1 MTTFQP
7 IGPAQWEIPRSGDMR
22 VPARIFANEEL
33 MKSMQGDRTV
43 WQIQNVAQLPGI
55 VTAANV
61 MPDGHEGY
69 GFPIGGVAAFDP
81 EMGGVVSPGG
91 VGYDIN
97 CGVRLVLTN
106 LTEKDIQPKKRE
118 LVELLFKNVPSGV
131 GSKGKVRLQEK
142 QLAEAVTRGVPWAVE
157 QGWGREEDAL
167 GCEENGCMPEADFAA
182 VSPLARKRGLPQFG
196 TVGAGNHFIEV
207 QRVDKIVDEATAR
220 AFGMQPGQIA
230 VMIHSGSRG
239 FGHQICSDHLQA
251 MISAAN
257 KYNIFLPDR
266 ELCCAPLG
274 SPEAKHYLGAM
285 RCAVNFAFNNRH
297 IMMHWVRETFD
308 SVFGKGTG
316 DEMPLL
322 YDVCHNIAK
331 FEEHTVD
338 GKRKRLCV
346 HRKGATR
353 AFAAGRSE
361 IPNKYRDIGQP
372 VIIPGSM
379 GTASYV
385 LVGAQGAMDKTFGST
400 CHGAGRRMS
409 RSKAVHT
416 WTGESIR
423 TGLGERNIMV
433 RSTESELLAEEA
445 PGAYKDVD
453 AVVASVE
460 EAGLSRIVARLV
472 PLAVVKG

>member
-1 MTTFQP
+1 MVNITP
-7 IGPAQWEIPRSGDMR
+7 SGPALWTLPRSGDMR
-22 VPARIFANEEL
+22 TDARIVASETL
-33 MKSMQGDRTV
+33 LSSMQTDRTI
-43 WQIQNVAQLPGI
+43 WQLQNVAALPGI
-55 VTAANV
+55 VSPACL

-97 CGVRLVLTN
+97 CGVRLILTQ
-106 LTEKDIQPKKRE
+106 LTEKDLAPKKRE

-131 GSKGKVRLQEK
+131 GVKGKVRLKEHELEQ
-142 QLAEAVTRGVPWAVE
+142 AVTRGVPWAIE
-157 QGWGREEDAL
+157 QGWGREDDIEA
-167 GCEENGCMPEADFAA
+167 CEENGCMQDADFSA

-196 TVGAGNHFIEV
+196 TVGAGNHFVEIQKVE
-207 QRVDKIVDEATAR
+207 RIVDESVAKS
-220 AFGMQPGQIA
+220 FGLHEGQLV
-230 VMIHSGSRG
+230 VMAHSGSRG
-239 FGHQICSDHLQA
+239 FGHQICSDHLQT
-251 MISAAN
+251 MVSAAS
-257 KYNIFLPDR
+257 KYNIHLPDR

-285 RCAVNFAFNNRH
+285 RCAVNFAFNNRQ
-297 IMMHWVRETFD
+297 IMMHGVRESFD
-308 SVFGKGTG
+308 AVFGKGTS
-316 DEMPLL
+316 EAMPLL

-331 FEEHTVD
+331 YEEHSVD
-338 GKRKRLCV
+338 GKKKKLCV

-353 AFAAGRSE
+353 AFAAGRVE

-416 WTGESIR
+416 WTGESIQK
-423 TGLGERNIMV
+423 GLGERNIMV

-453 AVVASVE
+453 EVVRSVE
-460 EAGLSRIVARLV
+460 MAGLSRIVARLV

>member
-1 MTTFQP
+1 MVTINP
-7 IGPAQWEIPRSGDMR
+7 IGPAEWEIPRTGDMR
-22 VPARIFANEEL
+22 VPARIFASEEL
-33 MKSMQGDRTV
+33 MKNMQGDRTI
-43 WQIQNVAQLPGI
+43 WQIQNVATLPGL

-81 EMGGVVSPGG
+81 ERGGVVSPGG

-106 LTEKDIQPKKRE
+106 LTEKDITAKKRE
-118 LVELLFKNVPSGV
+118 LVDLLFKNVPSGV
-131 GSKGKVRLQEK
+131 GVKGKIRLQEK
-142 QLAEAVTRGVPWAVE
+142 QLEEAVTRGVPWAIE
-157 QGWGREEDAL
+157 QGWGRSEDAL
-167 GCEENGCMPEADFAA
+167 ACEEEGCIQDADFGA

-196 TVGAGNHFIEV
+196 TVGAGNHFVEV
-207 QRVDKIVDEATAR
+207 QKVEKLVDAEVAKR
-220 AFGMQPGQIA
+220 FGMHEGQIA

-239 FGHQICSDHLQA
+239 FGHQICTDNLQS
-251 MISAAN
+251 MITAAG
-257 KYNIFLPDR
+257 KYNIKLMDR
-266 ELCCAPLG
+266 ELCCAPLN
-274 SPEAKHYLGAM
+274 SPEAKHYFGAM

-308 SVFGKGTG
+308 TIFGKGTS
-316 DEMPLL
+316 DNMPLL

-331 FEEHTVD
+331 YEEHVVD
-338 GKRKRLCV
+338 GQRKKLCV

-353 AFAAGRSE
+353 AFAAGRVE
-361 IPNKYRDIGQP
+361 IPSKYRDIGQP

-400 CHGAGRRMS
+400 CHGAGRKMS

-416 WTGESIR
+416 WTGEQI
-423 TGLGERNIMV
+423 TKGLGERHIMV

-453 AVVASVE
+453 EVVKSVE
-460 EAGLSRIVARLV
+460 MAGLSRIVARMI